1 MVATALLLA
10 AASFAAAPLE
20 ALPAGTIKRE
30 LTPADAV
37 ATLRVMESQL
47 PGSQRTADNTSPDG
61 RRYLLRLAH
70 GDVNRNGVW
79 VDLLTGSLDSLESA
93 SHPRLCAHLFT
104 TGLGSAQSARAA
116 DADPSPTNQISWLNN
131 FQIAFLWS
139 DPHSVRQVM
148 SVDLL
153 TCKHHWL
160 THSATNV
167 YSFAAT
173 PDGALLFN
181 AQVPEVTGRSAQLWV
196 QGFTLNE
203 SADGWS
209 ILEGRVDGTS
219 YLATWLNTWFIQS
232 GPTLRSVNIDAKS
245 VDISN
250 PNFREVSTGPSGRY
264 AIIGVGA
271 ASIPL
276 DWNRYS
282 NTELQKTLKL
292 SQTDRVLTSVRFAV
306 IDLHGANSRMLWN
319 APNNSHGRA
328 QWSPRTD
335 HILLAPTFLPPDAA
349 NPLGLIGAAA
359 ADVEVS
365 TGNYRVLPLDLT
377 GRTVMSSRW
386 LTCNTV
392 EILSAN
398 ELAADFRTDRFVLS
412 ENQWHTI
419 PATGPNTSQAPAS
432 PIHLETRQSLNRPP
446 QIFAV
451 DSSSGA
457 ERLILDTN
465 PHLLKRFKLGRVER
479 ISGTLAN
486 GRQWLGQLIY
496 PADYAP
502 GNQYPLVIQ
511 SIYARAF
518 GPEEF
523 SLTGGWGMNGM
534 GLGPSDMAAYPGQLL
549 ATRNIAVLELEV
561 LHPSPGVQEAE
572 DYQLAFET
580 LAEQLSASG
589 LVDRN
594 KIGLDGFSRN
604 GFWVEFALTHS
615 RFPFAA
621 AIAADNYDPSYF
633 QSALSNW
640 RELDVAPNGAT
651 AFGTGLQEWLK
662 HAPGFN
668 AEHIHTPLRMIGQS
682 DGVPLIMAKWEIY
695 SRLRRLKKPV
705 ELYMMPEANTYPSHI
720 PQNPRQITA
729 IQDGVIDW
737 FSFWLTGRE
746 DFSPQKREQYVR
758 WHAFAASQTAA
769 TSQSGSSAVAD
780 PQL

>member
-1 MVATALLLA
+1 MVVTILA
-10 AASFAAAPLE
+10 AASLAAAALE
-20 ALPAGTIKRE
+20 VLPEGSTKRE

-37 ATLRVMESQL
+37 ATVRVMENQL
-47 PGSQRTADNTSPDG
+47 PGSQQTGENTSPDG
-61 RRYLLRLAH
+61 RRYLLRIAH

-79 VDLLTGSLDSLESA
+79 VDLLTGSMDSLESA

-116 DADPSPTNQISWLNN
+116 DADPSPTNQVSWLNN

-139 DPHSVRQVM
+139 DPDGIRQVM

-153 TCKHHWL
+153 TCRRHWL

-167 YSFAAT
+167 YSFAAS
-173 PDGALLFN
+173 PDGPLLFN
-181 AQVPEVTGRSAQLWV
+181 AQVPEVTGHSAQLWL
-196 QGFTLNE
+196 QGFALNE

-219 YLATWLNTWFIQS
+219 YLATWLNAWFIQS
-232 GPTLRSVNIDAKS
+232 GHTLRPVKIDAKS

-250 PNFREVSTGPSGRY
+250 PNFREVSVGSGGHY

-271 ASIPL
+271 ASTPR
-276 DWNRYS
+276 DWSRYS
-282 NTELQKTLKL
+282 NAALQKILKL
-292 SQTDRVLTSVRFAV
+292 SQTDQVLTPVRLAV
-306 IDLHGANSRMLWN
+306 IDLRTGTSQMLWN

-328 QWSPRTD
+328 RWSPRAD
-335 HILLAPTFLPPDAA
+335 HILLAPAYLPPDAE
-349 NPLGLIGAAA
+349 NPLGLTGAAA
-359 ADVEVS
+359 ADIEVS

-386 LTCNTV
+386 LTGNTV

-398 ELAADFRTDRFVLS
+398 ELAADPRTDRFVLS

-419 PATGPNTSQAPAS
+419 PATGPNTSQAPGS
-432 PIHLETRQSLNRPP
+432 SIHLETRQSLNSLP

-457 ERLILDTN
+457 GRLILDTN

-502 GNQYPLVIQ
+502 GKQYPLVIQ
-511 SIYARAF
+511 SMYARAF

-523 SLTGGWGMNGM
+523 SLEGGWGMNGM
-534 GLGPSDMAAYPGQLL
+534 GLGPSDMPAYPGQLL

-561 LHPSPGVQEAE
+561 LHPSPGVQEAQ

-621 AIAADNYDPSYF
+621 AIAADNYDPSYI

-651 AFGTGLQEWLK
+651 AFGAGLQEWLK

-682 DGVPLIMAKWEIY
+682 DGMPLIMAKWEIY
-695 SRLRRLKKPV
+695 SRLRYLKKPV
-705 ELYMMPEANTYPSHI
+705 EFYMMPQADKHPSHI

-729 IQDGVIDW
+729 IQEGVIDW

-746 DFSPQKREQYVR
+746 DSSPQKREQYAR
-758 WHAFAASQTAA
+758 WRAFAALQTAA
-769 TSQSGSSAVAD
+769 TSQAGSSAVAD